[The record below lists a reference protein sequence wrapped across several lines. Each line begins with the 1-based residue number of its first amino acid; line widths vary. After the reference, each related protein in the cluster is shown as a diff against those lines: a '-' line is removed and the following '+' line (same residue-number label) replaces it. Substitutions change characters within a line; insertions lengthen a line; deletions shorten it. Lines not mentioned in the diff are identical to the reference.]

1 MSQGQVALG
10 NTPVAELYAAELAAG
25 ELEVPLLPDV
35 AAEVLSS
42 TLDDKGNAAR
52 LAELIQQDQALAAHL
67 LRVVNAPAFRG
78 SVQIVALQQ
87 AIARLGMERIREI
100 ALTISLKSTLLAPGP
115 HGKLIVEAWNH
126 CLRTGLWAKE
136 VARAARKNVELA
148 YLCGLL
154 HNVGTALVVNRM
166 SALERTLD
174 VDDMLDLVDEFS
186 RPTGCMLVERWHLP
200 EIVATVIEFHGRFD
214 EATSEKDLVAV
225 IDTASFISL
234 SQADD
239 ELEIESLLSCPALQH
254 LNFYPDD
261 AEKLIEHAEQI
272 SATVEGIG

>member
-10 NTPVAELYAAELAAG
+10 NSPVADVYAEELAAG
-25 ELEVPLLPDV
+25 QLEVPLLPDV
-35 AAEVLSS
+35 AAEVLAS

-52 LAELIQQDQALAAHL
+52 LADLIQQDQALAAHL

-100 ALTISLKSTLLAPGP
+100 ALTISLKGTLVTPGP
-115 HGKLIVEAWNH
+115 HDKLVIDAWNH
-126 CLRTGLWAKE
+126 SLRTGLWAKE

-148 YLCGLL
+148 YLSGLL
-154 HNVGTALVVNRM
+154 HNVGTSLVVNRA
-166 SALERTLD
+166 SALDSTINA
-174 VDDMLDLVDEFS
+174 DDMLDLVEEFS
-186 RPTGCMLVERWHLP
+186 ARTGSMLVECWHLP

-214 EATSEKDLVAV
+214 EATREQDLVAV
-225 IDTASFISL
+225 IDTASFVAQ
-234 SQADD
+234 SQVDN
-239 ELEIESLLSCPALQH
+239 ELEPEALLEFPALQH

-261 AEKLIEHAEQI
+261 AEKLIEHAVQI
-272 SATVEGIG
+272 SETVEGMG